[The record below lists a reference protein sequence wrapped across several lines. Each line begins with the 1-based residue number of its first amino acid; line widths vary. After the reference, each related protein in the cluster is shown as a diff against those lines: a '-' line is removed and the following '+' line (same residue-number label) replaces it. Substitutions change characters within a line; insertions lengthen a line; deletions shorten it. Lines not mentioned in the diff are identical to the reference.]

1 LSGTAAASGGIAFA
15 DISGLLYPESVAVIG
30 ASDRPGN
37 LGGDTIERLLRFRF
51 PGPVWAVNPA
61 GGTVRGLKCFR
72 TVADLPAPPAS
83 VVLAIPASG
92 LLDAIRDC
100 AAVGTKNGVAY
111 AGGFAE
117 AGGEGVALQRRLTA
131 LCRELDFKL
140 CGPNCVGILN
150 AATPVT
156 ATFATGL
163 KEVDSLRAGP
173 ISIVTQSGGI
183 GTAAFFMIQ
192 SAGFGCRHMISG
204 GNEAVVGLA
213 DYLYGLACDDGTKVI
228 AAYIEGVGDGTRL
241 VRALEAAREH
251 GKPVVMIKAGATGAS
266 ARAAQAHTGALVGE
280 DRVVDAILQELG
292 VIRVGSVEEMVDV
305 CLMLAGTPPD
315 RMPKGSGVGII
326 TFGGGNGVL
335 AADQCVRH
343 GLTVP
348 ALDAERVARV
358 RPLLISVASAANPMD
373 LTPSTAFRTEN
384 LAQLPAAMDV
394 IASQPDIAS
403 SILIVG
409 SMAAR
414 EQEISEVF
422 ADFWRRC
429 PKPVCVTWPAPPL
442 GTVAR
447 FAANGIMCFDEYD
460 RGLRV
465 LGRLAAHGAAM
476 TWPRRPVELPPLAFD
491 WAAHV
496 PAGAAVVPEDGC
508 HAMLRQAGLPV
519 AGGGLA
525 KTPAEALRIAAEV
538 GLPVALKGITPKV
551 THRAAAGLLAVDL
564 RNPDEVADGYRRL
577 QARAGEL
584 GVALDGIYVQHMERG
599 GVELLVSVFRD
610 PVFGTMISCGSGG
623 GLTEQIDDVVTS
635 RAPVNEA
642 VADSMLART
651 RLVRHARDE
660 QGPLDRAAAAAFIA
674 RLSQL
679 GAGAPWPRFTFE
691 VNPVKWSRRGVV
703 AVDGLL
709 VVEQA

>member
-1 LSGTAAASGGIAFA
+1 MSETAFA
-15 DISGLLYPESVAVIG
+15 DISGLIYPKSVAVVG
-30 ASDRPGN
+30 ASDRGGN

-61 GGTVRGLKCFR
+61 GGSVRGLDCFR
-72 TVADLPAPPAS
+72 AFSELPAAPDL
-83 VVLAIPASG
+83 VVFAIPASG

-100 AAVGTKNGVAY
+100 AAIGTRNGVAY

-117 AGGEGVALQRRLTA
+117 AGGDGIEAQRRLVA
-131 LCRELDFKL
+131 LCSELDFKL

-163 KEVDSLRAGP
+163 KEVDHLRPGP

-192 SAGFGCRHMISG
+192 AAGFGCRHMISG

-213 DYLYGLACDDGTKVI
+213 DYLYGLALDDETKVI
-228 AAYIEGVGDGTRL
+228 AAYIEGVGDGVRL
-241 VRALEAAREH
+241 VRALEAARDR
-251 GKPVVMIKAGATGAS
+251 GKPVVMIKSGATGAS

-292 VIRVGSVEEMVDV
+292 VIRVGSVEELVDT
-305 CLMLAGTPPD
+305 CLQLAGAPVGRVP
-315 RMPKGSGVGII
+315 GGNGVGVI

-335 AADQCVRH
+335 AADQCARH

-348 ALDAERVARV
+348 ALDAERVAGV

-373 LTPSTAFRTEN
+373 LTPSTAFRAEN

-394 IASQPDIAS
+394 IAAQPDVS
-403 SILIVG
+403 SIILIVG

-414 EQEISEVF
+414 EREISEVF
-422 ADFWRRC
+422 VDFWRRC
-429 PKPVCVTWPAPPL
+429 PKPVCVTWPAPPI

-447 FAANGIMCFDEYD
+447 FAEHGIMCFDEPD

-465 LGRLAAHGAAM
+465 LGRLAAHGTAIAR
-476 TWPRRPVELPPLAFD
+476 PRPPTTLGPLAFD
-491 WAAHV
+491 WSAHV
-496 PAGAAVVPEDGC
+496 PAGATVVSEDQC
-508 HAMLRQAGLPV
+508 HTMLRAAGLPV
-519 AGGGLA
+519 AAGGLA
-525 KTPAEALRIAAEV
+525 QTAAEALRIAGEV
-538 GLPVALKGITPKV
+538 GLPVALKGISPKV
-551 THRAAAGLLAVDL
+551 THRAAAGLLAVDM
-564 RNPDEVADGYRRL
+564 RTVEEVADGFGRL
-577 QARAGEL
+577 QARASEL
-584 GVALDGIYVQHMERG
+584 GVVLDGVYVQHMERG

-623 GLTEQIDDVVTS
+623 GLTEQIDDVVTA
-635 RAPVNEA
+635 RAPVDEA
-642 VADSMLART
+642 TAAAMLGRT
-651 RLVRHARDE
+651 RLMRHARDA
-660 QGPLDRAAAAAFIA
+660 QGPLDPGTAATFIA

-679 GAGAPWPRFTFE
+679 GAGAPWREFTLE
-691 VNPVKWSRRGVV
+691 VNPVKWSRRAAV

-709 VVEQA
+709 VITPPS